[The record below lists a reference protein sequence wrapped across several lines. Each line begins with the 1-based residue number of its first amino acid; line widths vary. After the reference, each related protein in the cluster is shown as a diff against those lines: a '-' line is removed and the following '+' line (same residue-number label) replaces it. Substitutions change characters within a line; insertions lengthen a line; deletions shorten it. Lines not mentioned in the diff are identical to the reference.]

1 VSRAEP
7 LRGYAAFDRVFNGG
21 RKIGGTLTLCFYLVQ
36 RTEKAALHV
45 GYAVSSRR
53 WKAVRRNRVRRLM
66 REAVRCECGPLC
78 AALTQQRVTADLV
91 LVLRPR
97 PDVDMERISLAQCR
111 ADLAAHF
118 DRLTKRITEAPGA

>member
-1 VSRAEP
+1 
-7 LRGYAAFDRVFNGG
+7 
-21 RKIGGTLTLCFYLVQ
+21 
-36 RTEKAALHV
+36 
-45 GYAVSSRR
+45 
-53 WKAVRRNRVRRLM
+53 
-66 REAVRCECGPLC
+66 
-78 AALTQQRVTADLV
+78 V